1 MRTVRGFTLIEL
13 MIVVAIIGILSALA
27 IPAYRDYI
35 IRTRVAEGLQLGG
48 AYKGRIV
55 EHVSVKGV
63 FPADKDYYTADAS
76 EVVTRV
82 NWSTG
87 RHAIEVW
94 FGSGAGDLEGRILWF
109 IPPPLSALSGGGFEW
124 VCRGHTG
131 AGNSSWALPE
141 RYLPPVCHVP
151 IPTHAG

>member
-48 AYKGRIV
+48 AYKGRIY
-55 EHVSVKGV
+55 EHVTAKGA
-63 FPADKDYYTADAS
+63 FPTDKDYYTGDAS
-76 EVVTRV
+76 DVVTRI
-82 NWSTG
+82 NWSNG
-87 RHAIEVW
+87 RHAIEIW
-94 FGSGAGDLEGRILWF
+94 FGAEAGELEGRILWL
-109 IPPPLSALSGGGFEW
+109 IPPPVSALDGGIDW

-131 AGNSSWALPE
+131 AGNTSWKLPD
-141 RYLPPVCHVP
+141 RYLPASCRGT
-151 IPTHAG
+151 IPGHAG